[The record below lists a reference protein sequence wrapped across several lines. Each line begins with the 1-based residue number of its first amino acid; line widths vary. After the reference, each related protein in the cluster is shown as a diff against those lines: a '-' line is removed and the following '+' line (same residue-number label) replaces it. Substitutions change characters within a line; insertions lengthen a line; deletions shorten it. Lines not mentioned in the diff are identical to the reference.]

1 MAGHG
6 DRRVAASALAWLL
19 VAAYVTAMYV
29 VLVLGVGDLVGVP
42 EHPSIALSLGATAL
56 VAATLERARA
66 VATGFANRVVL
77 GSGSTAYELLAQFI
91 GDVSAAYAT
100 DEVLTRM
107 SRIVAEATHA
117 RFAEVWAEAG
127 DTVVAASWPPDSAA
141 GDPAPG
147 SEHVVEVRQGGQR
160 LGGIRTVLREGTGLH
175 PLEETLLRDL
185 AAQAGLVLRNVALS
199 AELESRL
206 QQTARQAEDLLTSC
220 GRIVATEDAERQ
232 RLERNIH
239 DGAQQHV
246 VALAVQ
252 LQLVRRRLTK
262 NPEGARELARR
273 LAEDVARART
283 ALDDLAGGLYPPE
296 LAEAGVVPALTA
308 AFRRLPV
315 PVLLTSNGGGGRWP
329 TDVEGAVY
337 FACLEAVQNALKYA
351 GATRVEVHLRRDDR
365 TVTFTVGDDGAGFD
379 PSATDPG
386 SGLQGMADRMAAVGG
401 GIAVTSSPGSG
412 TTVSGS
418 APLPLAVG
426 PA

>member
-6 DRRVAASALAWLL
+6 DSRVAASALAWLL
-19 VAAYVTAMYV
+19 VAAYVTALYV
-29 VLVLGVGDLVGVP
+29 VLVLGIGELLGVA
-42 EHPSIALSLGATAL
+42 EQPSFVLSLGATAV
-56 VAATLERARA
+56 VAITLEKARA
-66 VATGFANRVVL
+66 VATGLANRVVL
-77 GSGSTAYELLAQFI
+77 GSSSTAYDVLAQFI

-100 DEVLTRM
+100 DEVLARM
-107 SRIVAEATHA
+107 SRIVAEGTHA
-117 RFAEVWAEAG
+117 RYAQVWAEAG
-127 DTVVAASWPPDSAA
+127 DTVVAAGWPPETAA
-141 GDPAPG
+141 GERAAG

-160 LGGIRTVLREGTGLH
+160 LGGIRTVRRDGTALH

-199 AELESRL
+199 AELESRIE
-206 QQTARQAEDLLTSC
+206 QTARQAQDLLTSC

-252 LQLVRRRLTK
+252 LQLVRIRITK
-262 NPEGARELARR
+262 DPDAARALARR
-273 LAEDVARART
+273 LAADVDHART
-283 ALDDLAGGLYPPE
+283 ALDNLAGGLYPAE

-315 PVLLTSNGGGGRWP
+315 PVLLAGDGVGRWP
-329 TDVEGAVY
+329 ADVEGAVY

-351 GATRVEVHLRRDDR
+351 GATRVEVQLRRDDR
-365 TVTFTVGDDGAGFD
+365 AVTFTVGDDGAGFD
-379 PSATDPG
+379 PAATEPG
-386 SGLQGMADRMAAVGG
+386 SGLQGMADRMATVGG
-401 GIAVTSSPGSG
+401 AVAVTSSPGSG

-418 APLPLAVG
+418 APLPVTVG
-426 PA
+426 SA

>member
-1 MAGHG
+1 MAGHW

-19 VAAYVTAMYV
+19 VATYVMALYV
-29 VLVLGVGDLVGVP
+29 LLVLGVGELAGVDA
-42 EHPSIALSLGATAL
+42 HPSFALSLGATAV
-56 VAATLERARA
+56 VAVTLERARA
-66 VATGFANRVVL
+66 TATGLANRIVL
-77 GSGSTAYELLAQFI
+77 GSGSTAYEVLAQFI
-91 GDVSAAYAT
+91 GEVSAAYAT
-100 DEVLTRM
+100 DEVLSRM
-107 SRIVAEATHA
+107 SRIVAEGTHA
-117 RFAEVWAEAG
+117 RYAQVWAEAG
-127 DTVVAASWPPDSAA
+127 ETVVAATWPHEPAA
-141 GDPAPG
+141 GDPAAG

-160 LGGIRTVLREGTGLH
+160 LGGIRTVLRDGSALH
-175 PLEETLLRDL
+175 PLEEALLRDL

-199 AELESRL
+199 AELESRV
-206 QQTARQAEDLLTSC
+206 QETVRQAEDLLTSC

-232 RLERNIH
+232 RLERIIH

-252 LQLVRRRLTK
+252 LQLVRMRITK
-262 NPEGARELARR
+262 NPQTARELVRR
-273 LAEDVARART
+273 LAEDVALART

-308 AFRRLPV
+308 AFRRSPIPV
-315 PVLLTSNGGGGRWP
+315 QLTSDGVGRWP
-329 TDVEGAVY
+329 PDLEGAVY

-351 GATRVEVHLRRDDR
+351 RATRVDVQIRHVDR

-379 PSATDPG
+379 PAASDTG
-386 SGLQGMADRMAAVGG
+386 SGLQGMADRMATVGG

-426 PA
+426 TA

>member
-19 VAAYVTAMYV
+19 VATYVTALYV
-29 VLVLGVGDLVGVP
+29 VVVLGLGELVGVP
-42 EHPSIALSLGATAL
+42 EHPSFVLSVAATAV
-56 VAATLERARA
+56 VATTLERAHA
-66 VATGFANRVVL
+66 GATGLANRIVF
-77 GSGSTAYELLAQFI
+77 GSSSTAYEVLTQFT

-100 DEVLTRM
+100 DEVLARM
-107 SRIVAEATHA
+107 SRIVAEGTHA
-117 RFAEVWAEAG
+117 RYAQVWAEAG
-127 DTVVAASWPPDSAA
+127 DTVVAASWPPEPAA

-147 SEHVVEVRQGGQR
+147 SEHVVEVRHGGQR
-160 LGGIRTVLREGTGLH
+160 LGGIRTVLRDGTVLH
-175 PLEETLLRDL
+175 PLEEALLRDL

-199 AELESRL
+199 AELDSRI

-252 LQLVRRRLTK
+252 LQLLRMRLTK
-262 NPEGARELARR
+262 NPDAARELARR

-308 AFRRLPV
+308 AFRRLPI
-315 PVLLTSNGGGGRWP
+315 PVLLTSNDVGRCP

-351 GATRVEVHLRRDDR
+351 GATRVEVQLRRGDR
-365 TVTFTVGDDGAGFD
+365 MVTFNVGDDGAGFD
-379 PSATDPG
+379 TAATDPG
-386 SGLQGMADRMAAVGG
+386 SGLQGMADRMATVGG

-418 APLPLAVG
+418 APLPLAG
-426 PA
+426 GSL